1 MNNYNGFG
9 RNLTV
14 WDNYERGHFLFPVV
28 ARSHSDKA
36 LALNLTSSNT
46 FVLDNPQE
54 TFAEK
59 IARLDVAL
67 ANGQIETLIVWGAFA
82 ELDSSITRH
91 FESEPYFRSGNVR
104 IFRRKN

>member
-14 WDNYERGHFLFPVV
+14 WDNYEIGHFLFPVV